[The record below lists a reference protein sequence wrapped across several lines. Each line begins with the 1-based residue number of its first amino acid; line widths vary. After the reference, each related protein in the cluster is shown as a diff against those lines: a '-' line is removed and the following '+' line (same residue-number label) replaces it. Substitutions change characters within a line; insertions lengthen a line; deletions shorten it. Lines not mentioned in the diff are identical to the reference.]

1 MEIFPAIDIIG
12 GKVVRLYKGDY
23 QNKTEYGSSVLSQAE
38 KFYSLGAKNLHL
50 VDLDGAKSSKPENAK
65 SILEVAKTGKFF
77 IELGGGIRS
86 YETAKYYLD
95 NGIDRIIL
103 GTSAVNNKPLLKQLL
118 KEYGEKVTVGVDAKD
133 GYVAISGWL
142 ETEKIESISFCQE
155 MVDLGVSHIIY
166 TDISKDGTLS
176 GTNLEVYGTLSNIK
190 GLKVTASGGITY
202 LEEIDKLQKMGVYG
216 AILGKALY
224 ENKLDLKKVLDLTK
238 KENN

>member
-12 GKVVRLYKGDY
+12 AKVVRLYKGDY

-38 KFYSLGAKNLHL
+38 KFYETGAKNLHL

-65 SILEVAKTGKFF
+65 SILEVAKTGKFY

-118 KEYGEKVTVGVDAKD
+118 KEYGEKVAVGVDAKN

-142 ETEKIESISFCQE
+142 ETEKIDSINFCQE
-155 MVDLGVSHIIY
+155 MVDLGVKHIIY

-176 GTNLEVYGTLSNIK
+176 GTNIEVYGTLSQIK

-202 LEEIDKLQKMGVYG
+202 LEEIDKLQNIGVYG

-224 ENKLDLKKVLDLTK
+224 ENKLDLKKVLDITL
-238 KENN
+238 KEKN